1 MIGLLLN
8 LYEAENIA
16 IQFSV
21 VIQG

>member
-16 IQFSV
+16 IHFSV